1 MTTKTLLEIDRLC
14 DACTPVYVIASTV
27 GCSQNVIYV
36 RMQET
41 GRKAKHIHPRAVYR
55 VTRIKT
61 GRAVV
66 GTLEECAEQL
76 GVKKATLESA
86 RVRWLNQGGHRP
98 TKWKI
103 EKLGERRWKGWEEAP
118 TGTQEG
124 ACRWT
129 KKSLM

>member
-1 MTTKTLLEIDRLC
+1 MTTKMLLEIDRLC
-14 DACTPVYVIASTV
+14 DACTPVPVIASTV
-27 GCSQNVIYV
+27 GCSKNMVYI

-41 GRKAKHIHPRAVYR
+41 GRKAKHIHPRAVYQ

-76 GVKKATLESA
+76 GVKKATLEKA
-86 RVRWLNQGGHRP
+86 RWRWLNQNGHKR

-103 EKLGERRWKGWEEAP
+103 EKLGERRWKGWEDAHEK
-118 TGTQEG
+118 
-124 ACRWT
+124 CH
-129 KKSLM
+129 

>member
-1 MTTKTLLEIDRLC
+1 MTTKMLLEIDRLC
-14 DACTPVYVIASTV
+14 DSCTPVPVIASTV
-27 GCSQNVIYV
+27 GCSKNMVYN

-66 GTLEECAEQL
+66 GTMEECAEQL
-76 GVKKATLESA
+76 GVKKATLEKA
-86 RVRWLNQGGHRP
+86 RGRWLNQNGHRR

-103 EKLGERRWKGWEEAP
+103 EKLGERRWKGWEDAP
-118 TGTQEG
+118 TGPQEG
-124 ACRWT
+124 ANDD
-129 KKSLM
+129 

>member
-1 MTTKTLLEIDRLC
+1 MTTKMLLEIDRLC
-14 DACTPVYVIASTV
+14 DACTPVSVIACTV
-27 GCSQNVIYV
+27 GCSKNMVYI

-61 GRAVV
+61 GRTVV

-76 GVKKATLESA
+76 GVKEATPKSA
-86 RVRWLNQGGHRP
+86 RNRWLNQNGHRR

-103 EKLGERRWKGWEEAP
+103 EKLGERRWRGWEDAP
-118 TGTQEG
+118 TGPQEG
-124 ACRWT
+124 A
-129 KKSLM
+129 KSI

>member
-14 DACTPVYVIASTV
+14 DACTPVHVIASTI
-27 GCSQNVIYV
+27 GCSQSAVYV
-36 RMQET
+36 RMQA

-55 VTRIKT
+55 VTHIKT

-66 GTLEECAEQL
+66 GTMEECAEQL

-86 RVRWLNQGGHRP
+86 RSRWLNQGGHRR

-103 EKLGERRWKGWEEAP
+103 EKPGERRWKGWEEAP
-118 TGTQEG
+118 TVPQEG
-124 ACRWT
+124 ANDD
-129 KKSLM
+129 

>member
-14 DACTPVYVIASTV
+14 DACTPVSVIASKV
-27 GCSQNVIYV
+27 GCAQNMVYI
-36 RMQET
+36 RMRET
-41 GRKAKHIHPRAVYR
+41 GRKARHIHPRAVYR

-76 GVKKATLESA
+76 GVKEATLKSA
-86 RVRWLNQGGHRP
+86 RNRWINQNGHRR

-118 TGTQEG
+118 TGPQEG
-124 ACRWT
+124 A
-129 KKSLM
+129 SDD

>member
-1 MTTKTLLEIDRLC
+1 MTTKMLLEIDRLC
-14 DACTPVYVIASTV
+14 DACTPVPVIASTV
-27 GCSQNVIYV
+27 GCSKNMVYI

-76 GVKKATLESA
+76 GVKEATLESA
-86 RVRWLNQGGHRP
+86 RWRWLNQNGHRR

-103 EKLGERRWKGWEEAP
+103 EKLGECRWKGWEEAT
-118 TGTQEG
+118 TGPKGG
-124 ACRWT
+124 A
-129 KKSLM
+129 KK

>member
-14 DACTPVYVIASTV
+14 DACTPVP
-27 GCSQNVIYV
+27 
-36 RMQET
+36 
-41 GRKAKHIHPRAVYR
+41 PRAVYR

-76 GVKKATLESA
+76 GVKKVTLEKA
-86 RVRWLNQGGHRP
+86 RGRWLNQNGHRR

-118 TGTQEG
+118 TGPQGG
-124 ACRWT
+124 A
-129 KKSLM
+129 KSI